1 MIKVEEIRRNI
12 MLFGMFK
19 NNKNKIK
26 ECYMT
31 NRDKFHSNFSL
42 NEKIKTEYRFSNRI
56 PLCFYKTQ

>member
-26 ECYMT
+26 ECYMM

-42 NEKIKTEYRFSNRI
+42 NEKIKTFSI
-56 PLCFYKTQ
+56 EFYDRERYQD

>member
-42 NEKIKTEYRFSNRI
+42 NEKIKTFNY
-56 PLCFYKTQ
+56 LL

>member
-1 MIKVEEIRRNI
+1 

-42 NEKIKTEYRFSNRI
+42 NEKIKTFILYRTGQSKKKMGVWNIASRLFI
-56 PLCFYKTQ
+56 DC